1 MVDWYLGHKSCR
13 HPAAQPLL
21 AVACARC
28 VRGKGTHQP
37 TVLLSTLTSR
47 RHRIMSSW

>member
-1 MVDWYLGHKSCR
+1 MVDWYLGHQCCS
-13 HPAAQPLL
+13 HAAAQSLL
-21 AVACARC
+21 ALASARSIW
-28 VRGKGTHQP
+28 GMATHQP